1 MDKSELVKTAALA
14 KLKLDENEVE
24 TLALEVTAM
33 LENFSL
39 MMEADI
45 DGLEPTTQTLQQENR
60 TRRDERSGERPFA
73 TRNLSND
80 LLDRVPERE
89 DRFIVIPNVI

>member
-1 MDKSELVKTAALA
+1 MDKSELLKTAALA
-14 KLKLDENEVE
+14 KLKLDENEVDK
-24 TLALEVTAM
+24 LALEVSAM

-45 DGLEPTTQTLQQENR
+45 EGLEPTTQTLGQENR
-60 TRRDERSGERPFA
+60 TRGDNPGS
-73 TRNLSND
+73 SNISD
-80 LLDRVPERE
+80 MLLERVPERD